1 MAKNKTSKPPKS
13 RPVSTSALSQPL
25 ESNFSEQIT
34 EFAGD
39 ASLLAQLSQAVDRA
53 RLRVYAPGTAGVVA
67 DYLLPEGVACRA
79 MAWVQLGAKS
89 HTDGLSSKKRKA
101 LAKAEASGASSPAA
115 AHVALGLSDGTVL
128 IFSPQTSSVVHI
140 LVASTP
146 DSASAAVVSLS
157 CDAQHLWG
165 ATAHGW
171 VHGWDL
177 AHITQATA
185 QDRVPPAVHF
195 LPDGKT
201 PVSLLQAGRQGRMLA
216 AHHAI
221 LLYDASGTP
230 RSRPTAQYSGH
241 ATPVTHL
248 AWIGT
253 HAFVSAAAEDRH
265 LYYWLC
271 DTTQSHGQASA
282 MLTLD
287 APARRLLAW
296 EDKHAGW
303 HLLTISVRGTAHVY
317 VLPRDV
323 PTAQGLVTLTP
334 VSEVRLSGG
343 STDLC
348 DAMRTRGGDRL
359 VLARTVK
366 GVKIVLDEAALY
378 DGEALCSPIV
388 VHTSAARKQEA
399 ASSDT
404 QRYKDQ
410 AGAAGTRTELPG
422 HTAAAAALLGTEGG
436 LLPTVAPGEP
446 DPHDE
451 LLRSG
456 EAVDEPT
463 LAQRLKALKVQRGE
477 ALAGDA
483 SALDADASEPAAPIV
498 PVGGASLASS
508 LTQALHSGD
517 HALLTSCLVHSDV
530 ALIRTTVRR
539 ISGPLAVRLLEAC
552 VDRLNR
558 GGVKSKGAL
567 GSARARGIVEWIHQ
581 TLTCHTAY
589 LMSLPNLVTRLSQLH
604 HSLAARLASYE
615 RLLAL
620 KGRMELVMSQIDL
633 HMSYSADD
641 TPIHVQGQKLGKK
654 STQAELAKKQA
665 ASQQRQEG
673 EVWVEP
679 RDEDEDDED
688 DVEDIGLSAGADVT
702 IDDDD
707 DGMDEDDLD
716 AEEVDIDDLEGGLDE
731 DDLDED
737 LEEDE
742 APLDD
747 DDSDAL
753 SDEDDSDEED
763 DDEED
768 DDEEDEDE

>member
-1 MAKNKTSKPPKS
+1 MAKNKTPKPPKS
-13 RPVSTSALSQPL
+13 RPVSTTALSQPL
-25 ESNFSEQIT
+25 GSNFSAQIT
-34 EFAGD
+34 AFARD
-39 ASLLAQLSQAVDRA
+39 ATLFAQLSQAIDRA
-53 RLRVYAPGTAGVVA
+53 RLRVYAPGTAGVMA
-67 DYLLPEGVACRA
+67 DYLLPEGIECRA
-79 MAWVQLGAKS
+79 MTWVHLGAKNS
-89 HTDGLSSKKRKA
+89 KDGLSSKKRKA
-101 LAKAEASGASSPAA
+101 LVKAEVQGASSSAA

-128 IFSPQTSSVVHI
+128 VFSPHTSSVVHI

-157 CDAQHLWG
+157 CDEQHLWG

-177 AHITQATA
+177 THVAQATA
-185 QDRVPPAVHF
+185 QDRVPPAKHF
-195 LPDGKT
+195 LPDSKT
-201 PVSLLQAGRQGRMLA
+201 PVSLLLGGRQGRMLA

-221 LLYDASGTP
+221 LLYDVSGTP
-230 RSRPTAQYSGH
+230 RSRPMAQFSGH

-248 AWIGT
+248 AWVGT

-271 DTTQSHGQASA
+271 DTAQSHGQASA

-303 HLLTISVRGTAHVY
+303 HLLTISERGTAQVY
-317 VLPRDV
+317 ALPRDV
-323 PTAQGLVTLTP
+323 PAVQGLATLTP
-334 VSEVRLSGG
+334 VSEVRLSSD
-343 STDLC
+343 STALC
-348 DAMRTRGGDRL
+348 DAMRTRDGDRL

-388 VHTSAARKQEA
+388 VHTSAARKQEV

-410 AGAAGTRTELPG
+410 AGAAGTRTELPA
-422 HTAAAAALLGTEGG
+422 HTAAAAALLGTDGG
-436 LLPTVAPGEP
+436 LLPTEAPGEV

-451 LLRSG
+451 LLKSG

-477 ALAGDA
+477 MLAGDA
-483 SALDADASEPAAPIV
+483 EALDADTPESAAPVV

-517 HALLTSCLVHSDV
+517 HALLTSCLVHSDA

-633 HMSYSADD
+633 HMTYSADD
-641 TPIHVQGQKLGKK
+641 TPIHVQGQKLGRK

-665 ASQQRQEG
+665 TSQQRQEG
-673 EVWVEP
+673 ELWIEP
-679 RDEDEDDED
+679 QDDEDEDDEE

-702 IDDDD
+702 IDEDE

-716 AEEVDIDDLEGGLDE
+716 AEEVDMDDLE

-742 APLDD
+742 APLDG

-753 SDEDDSDEED
+753 SDEDDFDDVDDVD
-763 DDEED
+763 DDE
-768 DDEEDEDE
+768 DDEDDEDE

>member
-1 MAKNKTSKPPKS
+1 MAKNKTPKPPKS
-13 RPVSTSALSQPL
+13 RPVSTSSLSQPL
-25 ESNFSEQIT
+25 GSNFSAQIT
-34 EFAGD
+34 AFARD
-39 ASLLAQLSQAVDRA
+39 ASLFAQLSQAVDRA

-67 DYLLPEGVACRA
+67 DYLLPEGMGCRS
-79 MAWVQLGAKS
+79 MTWVHLGAKS
-89 HTDGLSSKKRKA
+89 STEGLSSKKRKA
-101 LAKAEASGASSPAA
+101 LAKAEAQGASSSAS

-128 IFSPQTSSVVHI
+128 IFSPHTASVVHI

-157 CDAQHLWG
+157 CDEQYMWG

-177 AHITQATA
+177 AHIAQASA
-185 QDRVPPAVHF
+185 QERVPPAAHF
-195 LPDGKT
+195 LPDSKT
-201 PVSLLQAGRQGRMLA
+201 PITLLHGGRHGRMLA

-221 LLYDASGTP
+221 FEYDVSHGTP
-230 RSRPTAQYSGH
+230 RSRPTAQFSGH

-248 AWIGT
+248 TWIGS

-282 MLTLD
+282 MITLD
-287 APARRLLAW
+287 APARRILAW
-296 EDKHAGW
+296 EDKQATW
-303 HLLTISVRGTAHVY
+303 HLLTMSERGTAQVY
-317 VLPRDV
+317 ALPRDV
-323 PTAQGLVTLTP
+323 SPAEGLAALTP
-334 VSEVRLSGG
+334 ISQVRLSND
-343 STDLC
+343 STEMC
-348 DAMRTRGGDRL
+348 DAVRTRNGDRL

-366 GVKIVLDEAALY
+366 GVKVVLDEAALY
-378 DGEALCSPIV
+378 DGEQLCSPIV

-410 AGAAGTRTELPG
+410 ASAAGTRTELPG

-436 LLPTVAPGEP
+436 RLPTIAPGEA

-451 LLRSG
+451 LLKSG
-456 EAVDEPT
+456 EAMDEPT

-477 ALAGDA
+477 ALSGDA
-483 SALDADASEPAAPIV
+483 QAALEADASEETTPIV

-517 HALLTSCLVHSDV
+517 HALLTSCLVHSDA

-589 LMSLPNLVTRLSQLH
+589 LMSLPNLVARLSQLH

-633 HMSYSADD
+633 HMTYSADD

-665 ASQQRQEG
+665 TSQQRQEG

-679 RDEDEDDED
+679 HDDEEEDED
-688 DVEDIGLSAGADVT
+688 DVEEIGLSAGADVT
-702 IDDDD
+702 MEDDDV
-707 DGMDEDDLD
+707 DGMDEDDVD
-716 AEEVDIDDLEGGLDE
+716 ADEVDIDDLDE
-731 DDLDED
+731 DEDLD

-753 SDEDDSDEED
+753 SDEDDFDDVDDVDDDDED
-763 DDEED
+763 DD
-768 DDEEDEDE
+768 DE